1 MRKSTMNL
9 LKLRRKKCN
18 KRELL
23 LNSKTAQKKKQNTSP
38 GPVAIVLSTIMN
50 SVEN

>member
-1 MRKSTMNL
+1 MNL

-18 KRELL
+18 KRELF
-23 LNSKTAQKKKQNTSP
+23 LNSKTVIKKMQNTSP

-50 SVEN
+50 SVES